1 MTPQE
6 IARDIERRRAC
17 MAGAEHDGDQLGIG
31 ERGRA
36 VRKEAFTRALGGG
49 PFGDGGH
56 AETDRSETG

>member
-1 MTPQE
+1 
-6 IARDIERRRAC
+6 
-17 MAGAEHDGDQLGIG
+17 
-31 ERGRA
+31 